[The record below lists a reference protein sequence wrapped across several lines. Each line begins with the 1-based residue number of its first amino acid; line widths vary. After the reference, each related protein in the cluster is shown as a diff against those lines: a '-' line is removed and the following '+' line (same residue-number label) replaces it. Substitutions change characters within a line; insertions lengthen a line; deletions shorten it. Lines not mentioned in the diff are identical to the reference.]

1 MMHNYLVEML
11 ECPACHGS
19 LSWDVSHQEGD
30 RILTALAE
38 CKICN
43 AEYPVREGIGVF
55 LTSDLPRND
64 YWEESEQYVS
74 QMLSE
79 HPEIETQLME
89 VPLSELGSA
98 DRFIRC
104 MVHEER
110 KEWDS
115 AQEAF
120 DAAMPGLYTEEYRA
134 CVKSQI
140 DYVLKFLSNDRGPI
154 VDLASGRCRLVKKL
168 IEDTDRLIVVTDF
181 SLRVLRRNREWL
193 THHNLY
199 DRVSLLAFDAR
210 QAPFRDH
217 SIDTMT
223 TFAGLPNIEQPGR
236 LLEELRRIVSGR
248 FYAISQF
255 YPESDAVNVAALRE
269 YGLADSMLSKP
280 ILEGFRDAGWQ
291 AEVRNLC
298 SGRALPTPKSLVLAD
313 QGIDAF
319 PIAETTLDWCVIEA
333 S

>member
-1 MMHNYLVEML
+1 MMHSYLVEML
-11 ECPACHGS
+11 ECPVCHGS

-38 CKICN
+38 CKICS

-55 LTSDLPRND
+55 LTPDLPRND

-89 VPLSELGSA
+89 VPLSELGPA

-110 KEWDS
+110 KQWDQAKQAFDS
-115 AQEAF
+115 ARPE
-120 DAAMPGLYTEEYRA
+120 LYTNEYQA
-134 CVKSQI
+134 CEKSQI
-140 DYVLKFLSNDRGPI
+140 DYVLECVKNGSEPI
-154 VDLASGRCRLVKKL
+154 IDLASGRGHLVEGL
-168 IEDTDRLIVVTDF
+168 IRNTTRPIVTTDF

-199 DRVSLLAFDAR
+199 ARVSLLAFDAR
-210 QAPFRDH
+210 QAPFQDH

-236 LLEELRRIVSGR
+236 FLEELRRVVSGR
-248 FYAISQF
+248 FLAISQF
-255 YPESDAVNVAALRE
+255 YPETDAVNVAALRE
-269 YGLADSMLSKP
+269 YGLADSMLFKP
-280 ILEGFRDAGWQ
+280 VLEGFRDVGWQ
-291 AEVRNLC
+291 AEVLNLC
-298 SGRALPTPKSLVLAD
+298 SGRALPTPQSVVLAD

-319 PIAETTLDWCVIEA
+319 PIDETILDWCVIEA